1 MEIFT
6 AHFLTALLQVI
17 LVNIVLS
24 GDNAVVIALAARNL
38 EPRHRRLAIIWGSV
52 GAIGLRVLLTV
63 AAVQL
68 LKTPFLQFVGA
79 LLLIWIAFKLLIE
92 DSAGD
97 AQHHA
102 HGDLFGAIRTI
113 LIADVVMSLDNTLA
127 IAAVAQGDWTLLIIG
142 LVLSIPLI
150 VMGSTLIMKIMD
162 RFPIVVYIGAGLIA
176 WTAGEMIDS
185 DKAVQPYLPG
195 IFHHTYWLPLAI
207 TVVVIGYCWWHNRR
221 TGRTAR
227 DVLAAD
233 IRSAERI
240 EDKID

>member
-1 MEIFT
+1 MDIFT
-6 AHFLTALLQVI
+6 TQFLAALLQVM

-38 EPRHRRLAIIWGSV
+38 APRHRKLAIAWGSV
-52 GAIGLRVLLTV
+52 GAIVLRVLLTI
-63 AAVQL
+63 AAVEL
-68 LKTPFLQFVGA
+68 LKVPFLQFIGA

-92 DSAGD
+92 DDAGD
-97 AQHHA
+97 AEHHA

-127 IAAVAQGDWTLLIIG
+127 IAGVAKGDATLLIIG

-150 VMGSTLIMKIMD
+150 VLGSTLIMKIMD

-195 IFHHTYWLPLAI
+195 IFHDTYWLPLGI

-221 TGRTAR
+221 AGRSSR
-227 DVLAAD
+227 DVMAAD
-233 IRSAERI
+233 IRAAERI